1 MEVYKITNIVNGKI
15 YIGKTCK
22 TAQQRFNRHIKQ
34 SSGNVKGTD
43 YFHLALKKY
52 GSDKFQLDILE
63 TNIENKEEL
72 NKREIYWISKYNS
85 TDNKIGYN
93 LLPGGT
99 GGKLP
104 DEIYKQIGNKLKGRK
119 QTQEHIAQRVKSFKK
134 NGANIGRRNGVF
146 KPGVR
151 LKISNSLKEY
161 YKNNIESRTQISNS
175 LKEYYRNNTTWNKG
189 IKDCY
194 SAETKN
200 SISNSLKEYYKN
212 NPKKLPSFRG
222 HHHTERTRNR
232 LKNKH
237 WYNDGVNTYFCEDS
251 IAELNNYKKGRLNYR
266 RKENGK

>member
-1 MEVYKITNIVNGKI
+1 MEIYKITNTVNGKI

-34 SSGNVKGTD
+34 SSGNVKNTD

-134 NGANIGRRNGVF
+134 LDLI
-146 KPGVR
+146 
-151 LKISNSLKEY
+151 KE
-161 YKNNIESRTQISNS
+161 KRM
-175 LKEYYRNNTTWNKG
+175 
-189 IKDCY
+189 
-194 SAETKN
+194 
-200 SISNSLKEYYKN
+200 
-212 NPKKLPSFRG
+212 
-222 HHHTERTRNR
+222 
-232 LKNKH
+232 
-237 WYNDGVNTYFCEDS
+237 V
-251 IAELNNYKKGRLNYR
+251 
-266 RKENGK
+266 